1 MMLDNP
7 AELVKQLDG
16 MVIRAG
22 CGRIVETT
30 YSDKD
35 SKAHKPVKRRFKDRE
50 FELRLTSAN
59 RNVAKREAKKFRK
72 RGFHTRVIESSPGV
86 FSVYRCLKRAA

>member
-1 MMLDNP
+1 MMLDDP
-7 AELVKQLDG
+7 EELVKQLNG
-16 MVIRAG
+16 TVIRAG

-35 SKAHKPVKRRFKDRE
+35 SKAQKPVKRQFKGRE
-50 FELRLTSAN
+50 FELRLASTS

-86 FSVYRCLKRAA
+86 FSVYRCLKRVA

>member
-7 AELVKQLDG
+7 GEVTKQLDG
-16 MVIRAG
+16 TVMRSG
-22 CGRIVETT
+22 YGRIVETT

-35 SKAHKPVKRRFKDRE
+35 NKAQNPVKRRFKGRE
-50 FELRLTSAN
+50 FELRLTSTS